1 MAVCGRGRKYHFVN
15 IASRTGCMMLGL
27 TTAQGACAAACY
39 RQPALRVS
47 RGWLVPLGAYEKAHV
62 YHWCATSID
71 FWSLTC
77 GVAVWNQGRCWYP
90 RMLIR
95 GCNTNVCRRNTGFCH
110 TPDS

>member
-95 GCNTNVCRRNTGFCH
+95 EIGRAHV
-110 TPDS
+110 